1 MLELKLVSASPRRK
15 DLLEK
20 EAFKFTV
27 DTVKLSEIVEEN
39 LNIGDAIANLART
52 KAEAYLNEHKHL
64 KSQEVLILTADTM
77 VALGDQV
84 LGKPATNIE
93 AAKMLSS
100 LSGKTHSVITGIC
113 LWNLKTDE
121 LFSTYDETKVQ
132 FKELSEQDIQNYVDS
147 GEPMDK
153 AGAYAIQGLGG
164 EFVVKIEGS
173 YDNVVGLPTELLK
186 KVLHEKGWQV
196 DRG

>member
-1 MLELKLVSASPRRK
+1 MLELRLVSASPRRK

-39 LNIGDAIANLART
+39 LNLGDAIARLAKT
-52 KAEAYLNEHKHL
+52 KAEAYRNEHKHL
-64 KSQEVLILTADTM
+64 KSQKILLLTADTV

-93 AAKMLSS
+93 AANMLNR
-100 LSGKTHSVITGIC
+100 LSGKKHSVITGIC
-113 LWNLKTDE
+113 LWNLETE
-121 LFSTYDETKVQ
+121 ECFTGYDETKVQ
-132 FKELSEQDIQNYVDS
+132 FKKLSKDEIQAYVDT
-147 GEPMDK
+147 GAPMDK
-153 AGAYAIQGLGG
+153 AGAYGIQEKAA
-164 EFVVKIEGS
+164 EFVESIEGS
-173 YDNVVGLPTELLK
+173 YDNVVGLPTELFK
-186 KVLHEKGWQV
+186 KVLAEKGWQV